1 MILPLTL
8 AVVSLPRKPCYAPRT
23 KTEGEKNI
31 FYYSPSFGEMQRKTD
46 LEMTKD
52 AI

>member
-8 AVVSLPRKPCYAPRT
+8 AVVSLPRKPCHAPRT

-31 FYYSPSFGEMQRKTD
+31 FYYNPPFAGMQRKIS
-46 LEMTKD
+46 LEMAKD
-52 AI
+52 AM

>member
-8 AVVSLPRKPCYAPRT
+8 AIVLLPRKPCHAPRT

-31 FYYSPSFGEMQRKTD
+31 FYYSPSFGEMQRKTAS
-46 LEMTKD
+46 ETAKNAM
-52 AI
+52 

>member
-1 MILPLTL
+1 ML
-8 AVVSLPRKPCYAPRT
+8 AVVSLPRKPCHAPRT

-31 FYYSPSFGEMQRKTD
+31 LYYSPSFGEMQSKIS
-46 LEMTKD
+46 LEMAKD

>member
-8 AVVSLPRKPCYAPRT
+8 AVVSLPRKPCHAPRT

-31 FYYSPSFGEMQRKTD
+31 LYYSPLFAGMQRKIS
-46 LEMTKD
+46 LEMAKD